1 MIGTDY
7 SLTISDDALNDLQN
21 YIDYI
26 IYQYQDYFVVA
37 KIYEDFQETVQ
48 KLRIIGDSIEICNFP
63 SAQRN
68 KIRKIRLK
76 KYSFYLFYIIDGNN
90 IEIIRG
96 FHSWRNYQKYL

>member
-21 YIDYI
+21 YIDY
-26 IYQYQDYFVVA
+26 
-37 KIYEDFQETVQ
+37 
-48 KLRIIGDSIEICNFP
+48 
-63 SAQRN
+63 

-76 KYSFYLFYIIDGNN
+76 KYSSYLFYIIDGNN